1 MLIRH
6 LSRALAGAAL
16 ALTLA
21 ACGAATTSAPA
32 SVAEPP
38 TADTMMA
45 DAPTAE
51 AMMAD
56 APTAE
61 AMMDDHAD
69 APTAEAMMDDHADA
83 MMADAPAWQQV
94 ALTDARSGQSF
105 TLADFAGKTVYVE
118 PMATWCSNCRQQLG
132 NVREAKAQL
141 GDNVVFIGLSVET
154 TISAADLAAYADK
167 QGFDWTFAVA
177 TPDLLQ
183 QLTEAFGRTIT
194 NPPSTPHFIIRPDGS
209 ASELMTG
216 FSDPQAILAM
226 LQ

>member
-1 MLIRH
+1 
-6 LSRALAGAAL
+6 
-16 ALTLA
+16 
-21 ACGAATTSAPA
+21 
-32 SVAEPP
+32 
-38 TADTMMA
+38 
-45 DAPTAE
+45 
-51 AMMAD
+51 
-56 APTAE
+56 
-61 AMMDDHAD
+61 
-69 APTAEAMMDDHADA
+69 MDDHADA